1 MISMLVS
8 NVVSLAVLLVMMVVV
23 VSMLLLVVMLV
34 LVDTKEECNVVKN
47 ILHETSVTIVHMWVD
62 VEKSDVLPRSKQVSI
77 ICQAAALNG
86 KS

>member
-23 VSMLLLVVMLV
+23 GSMLLLV